1 MAAMVG
7 LETQSAYQKLIIFM
21 LGLFL
26 VLGTVSTS
34 MAQSS
39 NTPLNLGNIIQKNTK
54 GAPPPR
60 SYIKLPKELAP
71 PRPKAARATET
82 APTDVQQNT
91 DAQQAAGTETPTATT
106 ATNPADGST
115 QPQSP
120 SMTAPEQV
128 SPAIQQAAPKQPAA
142 PQAPQIQPGGIARIQ
157 LAAFLTQNGQ
167 PLQRG
172 MNWRVF
178 EEKKDGNGR
187 MPMVHNSD
195 GGALEIDLQPGRYIV
210 YAGYGYA
217 NLTKRII
224 LPKAGDYS
232 ESFILQAGGLRLA
245 AVAAGDIRLDN
256 NLLRFNIYTKPNAD
270 GSQQLVAPNIQS
282 NQVVKL
288 TEGTYHIV
296 SSYGDAN
303 AKVRGDV
310 EVQAGDLVTVT
321 MIHNAAKVT
330 LRLVSEPGGEA
341 LANTVWTVLTPGG
354 DLVKRAIGAFPTLA
368 LAAGDYTAIAKQG
381 EEIYNRDFAVDA
393 GLDRDIEV
401 LAAQAQ

>member
-1 MAAMVG
+1 MAAMVMFEKTSYSNRVS
-7 LETQSAYQKLIIFM
+7 LLAFVMIACLSMLIM
-21 LGLFL
+21 GSSLA
-26 VLGTVSTS
+26 
-34 MAQSS
+34 MAQSQS
-39 NTPLNLGNIIQKNTK
+39 KPMNLGTILQKQTK

-60 SYIKLPKELAP
+60 TYLKLPKEIPAP
-71 PRPKAARATET
+71 KPKAAGASSASSDQPSPTQPQQT
-82 APTDVQQNT
+82 APQEQVQK
-91 DAQQAAGTETPTATT
+91 
-106 ATNPADGST
+106 PADGSN
-115 QPQSP
+115 
-120 SMTAPEQV
+120 TAQGT
-128 SPAIQQAAPKQPAA
+128 PAATINQAASQPMVAK
-142 PQAPQIQPGGIARIQ
+142 PQAPQIEPGGIARLQ

-172 MNWRVF
+172 LNWRIF
-178 EEKKDGNGR
+178 EEKKDEQGR
-187 MPMVHNSD
+187 MPMVQNSM
-195 GGALEIDLQPGRYIV
+195 GGALEADLPPGRYIV

-224 LPKAGDYS
+224 LAKAGDYS
-232 ESFILQAGGLRLA
+232 ESFVLHAGGLRLN
-245 AVAAGDIRLDN
+245 AVAAGDVNLDA
-256 NLLRFNIYTKPNAD
+256 NLLRFNIYTKPDAE
-270 GSQQLVAPNIQS
+270 GSQQLIAPNIRS
-282 NQVVKL
+282 KQVVKL

-296 SSYGDAN
+296 SVYGDAN

-310 EVQAGDLVTVT
+310 EVKAGDLVTVT

-381 EEIYNRDFAVDA
+381 EEIYNRDFSVDA

-401 LAAQAQ
+401 LAAKAQ

>member
-1 MAAMVG
+1 MVG
-7 LETQSAYQKLIIFM
+7 LELQSAYQKLIIFM
-21 LGLFL
+21 LGLFV

-39 NTPLNLGNIIQKNTK
+39 NAPLNLGNIIQKNTK

-71 PRPKAARATET
+71 PRPKAARSAEAT
-82 APTDVQQNT
+82 AADGQQNT
-91 DAQQAAGTETPTATT
+91 DSQQTANTETPAPATAAST
-106 ATNPADGST
+106 ADTDT
-115 QPQSP
+115 QLQSP
-120 SMTAPEQV
+120 SLTAPAQP
-128 SPAIQQAAPKQPAA
+128 SQAIQQAAPPQPAA

-157 LAAFLTQNGQ
+157 LAAFLTQDGQ

-256 NLLRFNIYTKPNAD
+256 NLLRFNIYTKPDAD

-401 LAAQAQ
+401 LAAKAQ

>member
-1 MAAMVG
+1 MVG
-7 LETQSAYQKLIIFM
+7 LELQSAYQKLIIFM
-21 LGLFL
+21 LGLFV

-39 NTPLNLGNIIQKNTK
+39 NAPLNLGNIIQKNTK

-71 PRPKAARATET
+71 PRPKAARSAEAT
-82 APTDVQQNT
+82 AADGQQNT
-91 DAQQAAGTETPTATT
+91 DSQQTANTETPAPATAAST
-106 ATNPADGST
+106 ADTDT
-115 QPQSP
+115 QLQSP
-120 SMTAPEQV
+120 SLTAPAQP
-128 SPAIQQAAPKQPAA
+128 SQAIQQAAPPQPAA

-157 LAAFLTQNGQ
+157 LAAFLTQDGQ

-256 NLLRFNIYTKPNAD
+256 NLLRFNIYTKPDAD

-381 EEIYNRDFAVDA
+381 EDIYNRDFAVDA

-401 LAAQAQ
+401 LAAKAQ

>member
-1 MAAMVG
+1 MVG
-7 LETQSAYQKLIIFM
+7 LELQSAYQKLIIFM
-21 LGLFL
+21 IGLCL
-26 VLGTVSTS
+26 ILSTVSTS

-39 NTPLNLGNIIQKNTK
+39 NAPLNLGNIIQKQTK

-60 SYIKLPKELAP
+60 SYIKLPQELAP
-71 PRPKAARATET
+71 PRPKAARGTET
-82 APTDVQQNT
+82 APTDEQLSADSQQT
-91 DAQQAAGTETPTATT
+91 VGTES
-106 ATNPADGST
+106 PAMSVGTDDTGT

-120 SMTAPEQV
+120 SLATPAQP
-128 SPAIQQAAPKQPAA
+128 SPAIQQAAPPQPAT
-142 PQAPQIQPGGIARIQ
+142 PQAPEIQPGGIARIQ

-245 AVAAGDIRLDN
+245 AVAAGDIRLDD

-401 LAAQAQ
+401 LAAKAQ